1 MRRIKQKPLGNTR
14 SFPLI
19 QRRGLLGL
27 VVVGLTIT
35 LLCIQLFF
43 GQFMRVASNSMTPA
57 VVSDDIL
64 FVTYSEP
71 SPGDIVVVD
80 DGQYRVLRRLTG
92 VAGDDVEITPH
103 GLVRNEKMLKPNGL
117 VATWQPAPEVST
129 SQKQIPNRTR
139 ARLRKNRLIQ
149 VPPSFVHVSCD
160 LARFCRKSPI
170 HGLVP
175 TEHIYGRAVFQ
186 WPERTESPAD
196 EHN

>member
-71 SPGDIVVVD
+71 SQVTSSSLMMVNTACYVVLQALQVTM
-80 DGQYRVLRRLTG
+80 LRSR
-92 VAGDDVEITPH
+92 PM
-103 GLVRNEKMLKPNGL
+103 GLLEMR
-117 VATWQPAPEVST
+117 
-129 SQKQIPNRTR
+129 R
-139 ARLRKNRLIQ
+139 
-149 VPPSFVHVSCD
+149 C
-160 LARFCRKSPI
+160 
-170 HGLVP
+170 
-175 TEHIYGRAVFQ
+175 
-186 WPERTESPAD
+186 
-196 EHN
+196 